1 MADRH
6 EFPYHLL
13 VGTTRNEREAQ
24 RLVSLDVLQMHQRVV
39 SDNLLACFA
48 QERELQRLITLMED
62 EVQMVA
68 AMSIV
73 TVAMSS
79 VRSNI
84 RDLLARARSIAQ
96 RLAEARTELDWFRST
111 NQSLVAEIRDGS
123 GLVPQDDAPLAR
135 AKERLWLVEESL
147 LHSMTTQQ
155 VHLQVERHSTA

>member
-1 MADRH
+1 MLADCVNMNRFFPMADRR

-13 VGTTRNEREAQ
+13 VGATRNEREAQ
-24 RLVSLDVLQMHQRVV
+24 RLVSLDVLQLHQRVV

-48 QERELQRLITLMED
+48 QERELQRLITLMEH

-73 TVAMSS
+73 TVALTT

-84 RDLLARARSIAQ
+84 RDLLARAHSIAQ

-123 GLVPQDDAPLAR
+123 GLVPDLDAPLAR

-147 LHSMTTQQ
+147 LHSI
-155 VHLQVERHSTA
+155 R

>member
-1 MADRH
+1 
-6 EFPYHLL
+6 
-13 VGTTRNEREAQ
+13 
-24 RLVSLDVLQMHQRVV
+24 
-39 SDNLLACFA
+39 
-48 QERELQRLITLMED
+48 MED

-73 TVAMSS
+73 TVALTS

-123 GLVPQDDAPLAR
+123 GLVPQDAPLAR

-155 VHLQVERHSTA
+155 VHLQGREA

>member
-1 MADRH
+1 MNRFFPMADRR

-13 VGTTRNEREAQ
+13 VGATRNEREAQ
-24 RLVSLDVLQMHQRVV
+24 RLVSLDVLQLHQRVV

-48 QERELQRLITLMED
+48 QERELQRLITLMEH

-73 TVAMSS
+73 TVALTT

-84 RDLLARARSIAQ
+84 RDLLARAHSIAQ
-96 RLAEARTELDWFRST
+96 RLAEARTELD
-111 NQSLVAEIRDGS
+111 GS
-123 GLVPQDDAPLAR
+123 GLVPDLDAPLAR

-147 LHSMTTQQ
+147 LHSI
-155 VHLQVERHSTA
+155 R